1 MEGKLNRR
9 SLALFILIIG
19 ILFFIETAY
28 ELHNSVASSSSIT
41 SYTRGALERHIA
53 RLKKP
58 VVVAPRVFDLT
69 TQARHIITKQH
80 NESTIYPIFESE
92 PGLMAMTIRYEAP
105 ITAWYRES
113 LQYEIRQKTIGERK
127 NACVPMHEWQTS
139 SYPSCNVVHEINMD
153 PDSTTGNFQFIN
165 CGSARCAFALKG
177 FSTEYNNLF
186 EEEVLVLKTQKYSKD
201 YSSSNFEAARMDGV
215 VMERLT
221 SSPYITSIFGFC
233 GTSQL
238 TEYSEGGNIHDRVKE
253 ARMKDRGERPKD
265 LNVFGDSKNKLK
277 IAIQVISAVADLH
290 TFEKDGIT
298 SIVHQDVCCHQ
309 IIYVNGVYKLG
320 DFHLST
326 LLKKR
331 KDTGEVCPEVGT
343 MHAKL
348 RAPEEFVSYANDYKP
363 INLVPADVYM
373 AGNVM
378 YYVLTH
384 QWLFEGHSRESG
396 KAAVVRGVRSLF
408 PTEIANSV
416 DPYTRITI
424 EGIKMCW
431 THDPKE
437 RPSARKI
444 ADFMKNKLAR
454 LEGVSE
460 LGIVT
465 VKMPSLPADHRYT
478 DTDFYSN
485 F

>member
-1 MEGKLNRR
+1 M
-9 SLALFILIIG
+9 
-19 ILFFIETAY
+19 
-28 ELHNSVASSSSIT
+28 
-41 SYTRGALERHIA
+41 
-53 RLKKP
+53 
-58 VVVAPRVFDLT
+58 
-69 TQARHIITKQH
+69 
-80 NESTIYPIFESE
+80 
-92 PGLMAMTIRYEAP
+92 
-105 ITAWYRES
+105 
-113 LQYEIRQKTIGERK
+113 
-127 NACVPMHEWQTS
+127 
-139 SYPSCNVVHEINMD
+139 
-153 PDSTTGNFQFIN
+153 
-165 CGSARCAFALKG
+165 
-177 FSTEYNNLF
+177 
-186 EEEVLVLKTQKYSKD
+186 
-201 YSSSNFEAARMDGV
+201 
-215 VMERLT
+215 
-221 SSPYITSIFGFC
+221 
-233 GTSQL
+233 
-238 TEYSEGGNIHDRVKE
+238 
-253 ARMKDRGERPKD
+253 
-265 LNVFGDSKNKLK
+265 
-277 IAIQVISAVADLH
+277 
-290 TFEKDGIT
+290 
-298 SIVHQDVCCHQ
+298 
-309 IIYVNGVYKLG
+309 
-320 DFHLST
+320 
-326 LLKKR
+326 
-331 KDTGEVCPEVGT
+331 
-343 MHAKL
+343 

-424 EGIKMCW
+424 DGIKMCW